1 MSAMTLFRTLR
12 QLARRV
18 FNVAGFIASLLL
30 SWYLWPASLGG
41 DTHFVV
47 VQGSSM
53 EPTFHL
59 GEAIM
64 VKDNPSPEVGDI
76 IVFNIPAD
84 EPAGGML
91 VIHRVR
97 SIRPDG
103 SYETQ
108 GDNRAT
114 PDTFHTTDGD
124 VMGSPVHAVP
134 HVGRL
139 IGLASK
145 PIVVALATG
154 SVAVMLLWP
163 KRRHPEEPDSD
174 ETSDD
179 SETSDDESSEHES
192 SGGDSERGHHER
204 RAEHWL
210 AAELEPTGA
219 DIEAEAQA
227 WLAAEL
233 AMFDSEPIDDQRMV
247 HAGLS

>member
-1 MSAMTLFRTLR
+1 MSATTLFRTHR

-174 ETSDD
+174 ETSEDD
-179 SETSDDESSEHES
+179 DT
-192 SGGDSERGHHER
+192 SGGDGAGNGDEPGHHER
-204 RAEHWL
+204 LAEQWL
-210 AAELEPTGA
+210 ATELEPIGA
-219 DIEAEAQA
+219 DLDAQAQA
-227 WLAAEL
+227 WLEAEL
-233 AMFDSEPIDDQRMV
+233 AALDSEPIDDQRMA

>member
-1 MSAMTLFRTLR
+1 MSAMTLFRTHR

-64 VKDNPSPEVGDI
+64 VTDNPSPEVGDI

-163 KRRHPEEPDSD
+163 KRRHPEGDEP
-174 ETSDD
+174 
-179 SETSDDESSEHES
+179 
-192 SGGDSERGHHER
+192 GHHER
-204 RAEHWL
+204 LAEQWL
-210 AAELEPTGA
+210 ATELEPIGA
-219 DIEAEAQA
+219 DLDAQAQA
-227 WLAAEL
+227 WLEAEL
-233 AMFDSEPIDDQRMV
+233 AALDSEPIDDQRMA

>member
-1 MSAMTLFRTLR
+1 MNAMTLFRTHR

-174 ETSDD
+174 E
-179 SETSDDESSEHES
+179 S

-233 AMFDSEPIDDQRMV
+233 AMFDSEPIDDQRMA